1 MRYFRQKLLQLVIV
15 VLAVTMLTFILMSLL
30 PGDPAV
36 NIGGVGRTE
45 QEYDQIRAQWNLDK
59 PLPVQYLTW
68 LGNAVTGDFGVS
80 PNFNTKVTELI
91 ANRLPVSLYLMAY
104 ALLLSMLVAI
114 PMGVY
119 CAYRAN
125 SMSDRVLSTVA
136 FGFLSV
142 PNYILGV
149 LLVFLFALRLSWFP
163 ALSQYVAPWTSP
175 VEHLKNFFLP
185 VLTLAIG
192 QIAVFMRLLR
202 SDMIMT
208 LQNDFITMARAKG
221 MPTRDILLRH
231 ALRPSMFSLI
241 TAAAVNVGALIGGTI
256 VVETI
261 FGIPGMGSLTVEAIY
276 RKDFLVVQAC
286 VVIFSITFVLINFF
300 VDLLYAAIDPR
311 IRHARALA

>member
-1 MRYFRQKLLQLVIV
+1 MRYFRQKFLQLVIV
-15 VLAVTMLTFILMSLL
+15 VLAVTILTFVLMSLL

-59 PLPVQYLTW
+59 PLPVQYFTW
-68 LGNAVTGDFGVS
+68 LKNAVTGDLGVS

-91 ANRLPVSLYLMAY
+91 ANRLPVSLYLMVY
-104 ALLLSMLVAI
+104 AIAIAMLVAI

-119 CAYRAN
+119 CAYKAN
-125 SMSDRVLSTVA
+125 TFSDRTLNTIA
-136 FGFLSV
+136 FGLLSV
-142 PNYILGV
+142 PNYIMGI

-163 ALSQYVAPWTSP
+163 ALSQYVALWDNP
-175 VEHLKNFFLP
+175 VEHMKNFFLP
-185 VLTLAIG
+185 VLTLALG
-192 QIAVFMRLLR
+192 QIAVYMRLLR
-202 SDMIMT
+202 SDMVMT

-221 MPTRDILLRH
+221 MSTRTILTRH

-261 FGIPGMGSLTVEAIY
+261 FGIPGMGSLTVEAIF
-276 RKDFLVVQAC
+276 RRDFLVVQAC
-286 VVIFSITFVLINFF
+286 VVIFSITFVLVNFF

>member
-1 MRYFRQKLLQLVIV
+1 MRYFRQKLIQLVVV
-15 VLAVTMLTFILMSLL
+15 VLAVTILTFVLMSLL
-30 PGDPAV
+30 PGDAAV

-68 LGNAVTGDFGVS
+68 LKNAATGDFGVS
-80 PNFNTKVTELI
+80 PNFNTKVTELL

-104 ALLLSMLVAI
+104 TIILAMMISI
-114 PMGVY
+114 PLGVY
-119 CAYRAN
+119 TAYRAN
-125 SMSDRVLSTVA
+125 TPIDRGLNTLA
-136 FGFLSV
+136 FGLLSV

-149 LLVFLFALRLSWFP
+149 LLVFAFSLRFAIFP
-163 ALSQYVAPWTSP
+163 AISEYVAPWDDPWSHA
-175 VEHLKNFFLP
+175 VNFFLP
-185 VLTLAIG
+185 VLTLTIG
-192 QIAVFMRLLR
+192 QIAVYMRLLR
-202 SDMIMT
+202 SDMVMT
-208 LQNDFITMARAKG
+208 LQNDYITMARAKG
-221 MPTRDILLRH
+221 MPTRSILTRH

-261 FGIPGMGSLTVEAIY
+261 FGLPGMGSLTVEAIY

-286 VVIFSITFVLINFF
+286 VVIFSVAFVLINFI
-300 VDLLYAAIDPR
+300 VDMLYAVIDPR

>member
-15 VLAVTMLTFILMSLL
+15 LLAVTILTFTLMSLL

-45 QEYDQIRAQWNLDK
+45 AEYELIRAQWNLDK

-80 PNFNTKVTELI
+80 PNFNTEVTTLI
-91 ANRLPVSLYLMAY
+91 ANRLPVSIYLMVY
-104 ALLLSMLVAI
+104 ALAFAMLFAI
-114 PMGVY
+114 PLGVY
-119 CAYRAN
+119 TAYRAN
-125 SMSDRVLSTVA
+125 TPIDRGLNTLA
-136 FGFLSV
+136 FGLLSV

-149 LLVFLFALRLSWFP
+149 LLVFAFSLRWSIFP
-163 ALSQYVAPWTSP
+163 AISEYIPLWEDP
-175 VEHLKNFFLP
+175 VGHFKNFFLP
-185 VLTLAIG
+185 IVTLAVG
-192 QIAVFMRLLR
+192 QIAVYMRLLR
-202 SDMIMT
+202 SDMVMT

-221 MPTRDILLRH
+221 MATRTILTRH

-241 TAAAVNVGALIGGTI
+241 TAAAINVGALIGGTI

-261 FGIPGMGSLTVEAIY
+261 FAIPGMGSLTVEAIY
-276 RKDFLVVQAC
+276 RRDFVVVQAC
-286 VVIFSITFVLINFF
+286 VVIFATVFVLVNFL